1 VEGLYA
7 QVQGLFS
14 NSKVKDNGAFAVR
27 ILQKGYIV
35 GLSCGLIGLPS
46 SGKTVIFNAIT
57 AAGVSSYSGSE
68 MNRAVVYAPDQR
80 LNQLAEIYR
89 PQKVVPATLEVVD
102 ISGLKVRPRGDGHG
116 FRLLGYIK
124 DVEAL
129 LHVVRCFEDGS
140 IPFEYKTIDPVRD
153 IETVDL
159 ELMVADSNT
168 LENKIRR
175 LAKKVRAGDK
185 DAIRDTA
192 NCEKVYAAIQQG
204 IPARKQNLSVQQL
217 ASTRECN
224 LASLK
229 PVLYIA
235 NIKSIE
241 DADNRHVK
249 ALERIANDEGTEV
262 IVVCGKDEADIS
274 QLSLDE
280 RQEFLQELGLKESST
295 ERVLSAA
302 YKMLGLNNFFTTG
315 EDEVRAWTCRK
326 EDKAPIAAGKIHT
339 DMEKGFI
346 RMEVIR
352 YEDLIELGS
361 EAAVSKAGR
370 QHLKGRDYEV
380 QDGDIV
386 AVRFSRGGQ
395 STIRLQ
401 RRQPDR

>member
-1 VEGLYA
+1 
-7 QVQGLFS
+7 
-14 NSKVKDNGAFAVR
+14 
-27 ILQKGYIV
+27 V
-35 GLSCGLIGLPS
+35 GLSCGLVGLPS

-57 AAGVSSYSGSE
+57 AAGVSSYNGSE
-68 MNRAVVYAPDQR
+68 MNQAVVYVTDQR
-80 LNQLAEIYR
+80 LNRLAEMYR

-102 ISGLKVRPRGDGHG
+102 IPGLNVGPKKAGHG
-116 FRLLGYIK
+116 SRLLGYIK

-129 LHVVRCFEDGS
+129 LHVVRCFEDGG
-140 IPFEYKTIDPVRD
+140 IPSEYETIDPVRD

-168 LENKIRR
+168 LENKIKH
-175 LAKKVRAGDK
+175 LAKRVRAGDK

-192 NCEKVYAAIQQG
+192 NCEKVYTAIQQG
-204 IPARKQNLSVQQL
+204 TPARRQNLSVQEL
-217 ASTRECN
+217 ASIRECN

-249 ALERIANDEGTEV
+249 TLERVAGDEGAEAIV
-262 IVVCGKDEADIS
+262 ICGKDEADIS

-280 RQEFLQELGLKESST
+280 RQEFLRELGLKESSM
-295 ERVLSAA
+295 ERLLGAA
-302 YKMLGLNNFFTTG
+302 YRMLGLINFFTTG

-326 EDKAPIAAGKIHT
+326 EDKAPVAAGKIHT
-339 DMEKGFI
+339 DMENGFI

-352 YEDLIELGS
+352 YEDLMELGS
-361 EAAVSKAGR
+361 EAAISRAGR
-370 QHLKGRDYEV
+370 QRLEGRDYEV

-386 AVRFSRGGQ
+386 AVRFSPGG
-395 STIRLQ
+395 
-401 RRQPDR
+401 

>member
-1 VEGLYA
+1 M
-7 QVQGLFS
+7 
-14 NSKVKDNGAFAVR
+14 
-27 ILQKGYIV
+27 
-35 GLSCGLIGLPS
+35 GLSCGLVGLPS

-57 AAGVSSYSGSE
+57 AAGVSSYNSSE
-68 MNRAVVYAPDQR
+68 MNQAVVYVPDQR
-80 LNQLAEIYR
+80 LDQLADIYR
-89 PQKVVPATLEVVD
+89 PQKVISATLEVVD
-102 ISGLKVRPRGDGHG
+102 ISGLKVGPQRNEHG

-140 IPFEYKTIDPVRD
+140 IPFEYETIDPVRD
-153 IETVDL
+153 IETIDL

-168 LENKIRR
+168 LENKIKH

-192 NCEKVYAAIQQG
+192 NCEKVHTALQQG
-204 IPARKQNLSVQQL
+204 TPARMQNLSVTEL
-217 ASTRECN
+217 ASIRECN
-224 LASLK
+224 LTSLK

-249 ALERIANDEGTEV
+249 VVERIARDEGVEAIV
-262 IVVCGKDEADIS
+262 ICGKDEADIS

-280 RQEFLQELGLKESST
+280 RQEFLRELGLKESSM
-295 ERVLSAA
+295 ERLLSAA
-302 YKMLGLNNFFTTG
+302 YRMLGLINFFTTG
-315 EDEVRAWTCRK
+315 EDEVRAWTCQK
-326 EDKAPIAAGKIHT
+326 EDKATVAAGKIHT

-352 YEDLIELGS
+352 YEDLMELGN

-370 QHLKGRDYEV
+370 QRLEGRDYEV

-386 AVRFSRGGQ
+386 AVRFNHG
-395 STIRLQ
+395 
-401 RRQPDR
+401 